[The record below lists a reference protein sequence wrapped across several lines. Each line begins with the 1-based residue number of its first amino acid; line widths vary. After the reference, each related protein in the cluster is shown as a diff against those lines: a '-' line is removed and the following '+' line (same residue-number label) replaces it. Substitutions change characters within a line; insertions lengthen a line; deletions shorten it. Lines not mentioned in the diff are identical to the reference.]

1 MLATATSRPSFAPRS
16 RTLMQAEPTL
26 PVTVFVIAVED
37 GEQKRLMP
45 LFPPDESR
53 VVAMAAD
60 EIDAISATE
69 VPDVFIV
76 NAREGAA
83 AVLETVRHLRR
94 RWPSPSLLCIHVG
107 SPADAIALLEA
118 GADDVTMEEAPF
130 EVVAA
135 LLNAALR
142 RARVINEQLR
152 IKFGDIVYD
161 REARRVWCAGRE
173 VAFTPRE
180 LRLFDILFQRAGN
193 PVSADTLQDFVWND
207 GPPTKSNSL
216 AVYIGYLRRK
226 LKGSRISMLET
237 LRGSGYR
244 LARRD

>member
-1 MLATATSRPSFAPRS
+1 
-16 RTLMQAEPTL
+16 MQAEPTL
-26 PVTVFVIAVED
+26 PVTVFVIEVDEP
-37 GEQKRLMP
+37 EQQQLLP
-45 LFPPDESR
+45 LFPTDESR
-53 VVAMAAD
+53 VIAMRAH
-60 EIDAISATE
+60 EIDDMSATE
-69 VPDVFIV
+69 IPDVLVV
-76 NAREGAA
+76 NAGAGAA

-107 SPADAIALLEA
+107 TATEAITLLDA
-118 GADDVTMEEAPF
+118 GADDVTMGDAPF
-130 EVVAA
+130 DVVAA
-135 LLNAALR
+135 LLHAALR

-173 VAFTPRE
+173 VLFTPRE
-180 LRLFDILFQRAGN
+180 LRLFDILFQRAGS

>member
-1 MLATATSRPSFAPRS
+1 
-16 RTLMQAEPTL
+16 
-26 PVTVFVIAVED
+26 
-37 GEQKRLMP
+37 
-45 LFPPDESR
+45 
-53 VVAMAAD
+53 
-60 EIDAISATE
+60 
-69 VPDVFIV
+69 
-76 NAREGAA
+76 
-83 AVLETVRHLRR
+83 
-94 RWPSPSLLCIHVG
+94 VG

-118 GADDVTMEEAPF
+118 GADDVAMEEAPF

>member
-1 MLATATSRPSFAPRS
+1 
-16 RTLMQAEPTL
+16 MQAEPTL
-26 PVTVFVIAVED
+26 PVTVFIIAVAAN
-37 GEQKRLMP
+37 EQEQLMP

-53 VVAMAAD
+53 VVAIPASAV
-60 EIDAISATE
+60 DAISAAE

-76 NAREGAA
+76 NAIEGAA
-83 AVLETVRHLRR
+83 TVVDMVGRLRR
-94 RWPSPSLLCIHVG
+94 RWPSPTLLCIHVRTA
-107 SPADAIALLEA
+107 ADAIMLLDA
-118 GADDVTMEEAPF
+118 GADDATMHDTPF
-130 EVVAA
+130 AVVSA
-135 LLNAALR
+135 LLAAALR
-142 RARVINEQLR
+142 RARVLNEQLR

-173 VAFTPRE
+173 VLFTPRE
-180 LRLFDILFQRAGN
+180 LRLFDILFQRAGT